1 MRQPR
6 RKMRDR
12 AQLDR
17 RVSDDDIFE
26 HVIHGV
32 RVNHVL
38 QMLRDMDV
46 LTQHPRSAAPA
57 PCDERNGC
65 RPR

>member
-1 MRQPR
+1 MRV
-6 RKMRDR
+6 R

-17 RVSDDDIFE
+17 RVSDDEIFE

-38 QMLRDMDV
+38 QMLRNTDV
-46 LTQHPRSAAPA
+46 LTQHPRSAALA

>member
-1 MRQPR
+1 
-6 RKMRDR
+6 MRDR

-17 RVSDDDIFE
+17 RVSDDEIFE

-38 QMLRDMDV
+38 QMLREMDV
-46 LTQHPRSAAPA
+46 LTQHRRSAAPA
-57 PCDERNGC
+57 HRDERNGC
-65 RPR
+65 RPH

>member
-6 RKMRDR
+6 RKIRVR

-17 RVSDDDIFE
+17 RVSDDEIFE

-46 LTQHPRSAAPA
+46 LTQHRRRAAPT
-57 PCDERNGC
+57 PRDERNGC
-65 RPR
+65 RPV

>member
-6 RKMRDR
+6 RKMRSEHS
-12 AQLDR
+12 LDR
-17 RVSDDDIFE
+17 RVSDDEIFE
-26 HVIHGV
+26 HVIHGG
-32 RVNHVL
+32 RVNHVR

-57 PCDERNGC
+57 PRDERNGC
-65 RPR
+65 RPH